1 MIIHVQLWFSQIY
14 SFWKRFF
21 FFIFL
26 KGSYVKTM
34 PCSEDRLGFL
44 IHTQKKNCIQDH
56 PSQVCGTDASEENI
70 LKILFPEGSM
80 LNFLS
85 DGSHLGFKFKFCK
98 DASDNYYCTVWVQS
112 TFWFMRKKYF
122 FIGSYV
128 KTSSFNC
135 GHLGFTTIFFRGP
148 HNKQIHHSIE
158 KILQCQGKIIIFGF
172 FMHI

>member
-14 SFWKRFF
+14 SFWKSFF
-21 FFIFL
+21 VFIFL

-44 IHTQKKNCIQDH
+44 IHTQKKHFIQDH
-56 PSQVCGTDASEENI
+56 PSQVCGTVASEENI
-70 LKILFPEGSM
+70 LKILFPEDPM

-98 DASDNYYCTVWVQS
+98 DASNNYYCTVCS
-112 TFWFMRKKYF
+112 INFLIYEKKIF
-122 FIGSYV
+122 FHFLIGSYV

-135 GHLGFTTIFFRGP
+135 GHLGFTTISFRGP
-148 HNKQIHHSIE
+148 HNKH
-158 KILQCQGKIIIFGF
+158 F
-172 FMHI
+172 